1 MSIII
6 AIIIF
11 SAIVLFHEF
20 GHFLLAKLNGITV
33 NEFALGMGPKL
44 LSFEKGGTVY
54 CLKALPFGGSC
65 MMEGEDETS
74 EHAGAF
80 NNKSAWA
87 RISVVFAGP
96 LFNFILAFVIA
107 VILTVWTGFD
117 APVIMDIMEG
127 YPAEAAGIT
136 AGDEIVSL
144 NGKSIDIY
152 REVLLY
158 LSLHEGE
165 TLDVVYLHEGV
176 RNEVVIEPKLS
187 EDGRYLMGIIG
198 GGYEKGTFGEAI
210 KYGWYE
216 VKYNVRMAIESLRM
230 LVTGKLGLRD
240 MSGPVG
246 IVEFIDDTYQESQP
260 SGFLVVLINML
271 SIAIL
276 LSANLGVMNL
286 LPIPALDGGRLLL
299 LIPEAITGKRIP
311 EEKEGMINFVGFV
324 FLMGLMVVVLF
335 NDLLKIFM

>member
-33 NEFALGMGPKL
+33 NEFALGMGPRL

-80 NNKSAWA
+80 NNKSVWA

-107 VILTVWTGFD
+107 VILTIWTGYD
-117 APVIMDIMEG
+117 APVIMDTMEG